1 MIVEFWQLF
10 SLVLYLFLI
19 ALFGII
25 SAPVSMVTLLVSM
38 ELLLLSTSL
47 SFIFFSLYLDDLKGQ
62 IFAMFI
68 LAIAGAESALGLALL
83 LSYYRLVGDISI
95 ESITSLKA

>member
-1 MIVEFWQLF
+1 
-10 SLVLYLFLI
+10 
-19 ALFGII
+19 
-25 SAPVSMVTLLVSM
+25 
-38 ELLLLSTSL
+38 
-47 SFIFFSLYLDDLKGQ
+47 
-62 IFAMFI
+62 MFI